1 MGMAHWIDNADSYI
15 CPLCGYETNNPNR
28 FHGKCPICGFMDVKD
43 MRSADVVEVVRC
55 KDCKHRYY
63 NEDIEEYCCEQW
75 ADGYDTVC
83 TDEEF
88 CARGERKDNGKT
100 D

>member
-43 MRSADVVEVVRC
+43 MRPADVVEVVRC
-55 KDCKHRYY
+55 KDCKHCIHLSKKYKCDIGCEKLHTDSIYLDFWCRY
-63 NEDIEEYCCEQW
+63 
-75 ADGYDTVC
+75 
-83 TDEEF
+83 
-88 CARGERKDNGKT
+88 GERKDNA
-100 D
+100 